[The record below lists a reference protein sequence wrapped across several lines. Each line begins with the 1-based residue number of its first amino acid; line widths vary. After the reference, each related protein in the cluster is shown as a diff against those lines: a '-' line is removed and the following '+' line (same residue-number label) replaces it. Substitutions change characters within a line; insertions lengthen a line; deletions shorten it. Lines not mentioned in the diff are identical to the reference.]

1 MMTNEDINNL
11 IELAKEE
18 AKKTP
23 TYEEAL
29 RSFVQAGILDEQ
41 ANLTPMYKYLEVPPR
56 KE

>member
-1 MMTNEDINNL
+1 MTNEDINNL
-11 IELAKEE
+11 IELAKER

-29 RSFVQAGILDEQ
+29 RSFVRAGILDEQ
-41 ANLTPMYKYLEVPPR
+41 GNLTPMYKYLEVPPR